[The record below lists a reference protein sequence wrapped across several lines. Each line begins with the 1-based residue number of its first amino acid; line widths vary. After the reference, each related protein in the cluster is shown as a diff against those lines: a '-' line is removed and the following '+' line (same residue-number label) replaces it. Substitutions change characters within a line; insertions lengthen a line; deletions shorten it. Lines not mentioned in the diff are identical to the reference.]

1 MFIIT
6 LLQQQTWITLLQT
19 VILLIALVADVIAC
33 DVA

>member
-19 VILLIALVADVIAC
+19 VIPLIALVADVIAC
-33 DVA
+33 DMA